1 MPMNWRSDFWDSIT
15 INLIETKLIIKERDI
30 YSALENKTIKKR
42 FKDIKRY
49 QKLLT
54 EIDMGEPLYITSKA
68 LNMIGSDMRDDRVF
82 ILDGSRRLVANIL
95 NKTNPNIILIDLK
108 DSQ

>member
-1 MPMNWRSDFWDSIT
+1 
-15 INLIETKLIIKERDI
+15 
-30 YSALENKTIKKR
+30 
-42 FKDIKRY
+42 
-49 QKLLT
+49 
-54 EIDMGEPLYITSKA
+54 MGEPLYITSKA
-68 LNMIGSDMRDDRVF
+68 LNMIGGNMKDDKVF

>member
-54 EIDMGEPLYITSKA
+54 EVDLGEPLYITSKA

>member
-1 MPMNWRSDFWDSIT
+1 MPMNWHSDFWDSIT

-54 EIDMGEPLYITSKA
+54 EVDLGEPLYITSKA